1 MQKLTASTIHAH
13 TQFEE
18 LLALL
23 GFVITYVS
31 GFLSEFLKAVGK
43 SALVP
48 KLAESLRP
56 PFTHFSFIFE
66 FEVDLPRWSSR
77 LPVGIKD
84 IGSVSPVKGHLEV
97 CGLAARVAIHYRLLR
112 VKQSNT
118 LGI

>member
-1 MQKLTASTIHAH
+1 MQKLTASTVHAY

-18 LLALL
+18 LLAPL
-23 GFVITYVS
+23 GLVITYVN
-31 GFLSEFLKAVGK
+31 GFLSEFLRAVGK

-48 KLAESLRP
+48 ELALSLSP

-84 IGSVSPVKGHLEV
+84 IGSISPIKGHLEV
-97 CGLAARVAIHYRLLR
+97 CWLAARVATHYRLLR
-112 VKQSNT
+112 VTQ
-118 LGI
+118 